1 MSIFAA
7 SPAVQK
13 RSRDDGEPEISPGK
27 RVKNFDFQREPAAQH
42 VPGPPPTSFA
52 GALAQQQQRALEMM
66 DQGAM
71 DREDV
76 EMDMDAGEDAER
88 LESNPVH
95 PWTEAVSAPRMLHQH
110 SNNSLSTVSSS
121 SMPGT
126 PLDLPYNEQWNPSAG
141 GPFCQQQQQQPSQH
155 DMHYPSTSNPTSFT
169 DMNGRTHV
177 FSSSPPLSAYPPP
190 PPSPAGGAFAQSQSP
205 AAPLTLPSNPGPS
218 QKTTSG
224 VMRMRTGVS
233 MGAGIDFDSA
243 VRELEHPVYYGWD
256 CPRQSNTLN
265 MGAHLI

>member
-1 MSIFAA
+1 MSIFTA
-7 SPAVQK
+7 SAAVQK
-13 RSRDDGEPEISPGK
+13 RSRDDGEPEVSPGK
-27 RVKNFDFQREPAAQH
+27 RVKTFDLHREPAAAQH
-42 VPGPPPTSFA
+42 ISAPPPTSFA

-76 EMDMDAGEDAER
+76 QMDMDAAEPV
-88 LESNPVH
+88 ESNPVH

-110 SNNSLSTVSSS
+110 SNNSLSTASSS

-141 GPFCQQQQQQPSQH
+141 GPFCQQQQQPSQH
-155 DMHYPSTSNPTSFT
+155 DMHLPSTSNPTSFT

-190 PPSPAGGAFAQSQSP
+190 PPSPAGGASAQPQAP
-205 AAPLTLPSNPGPS
+205 AAPLNFPSNPWS
-218 QKTTSG
+218 SHKTTSG
-224 VMRMRTGVS
+224 VMRMCTGVS
-233 MGAGIDFDSA
+233 MGAGTELDSA